1 MTRDQTAEI
10 TGWYGSAAVLAAYGL
25 LVNDTLN
32 SDSVAY
38 LLLNITGSMGLAYLA
53 WVKRARPAVL
63 LNLIWAGIGTA
74 GFVV

>member
-1 MTRDQTAEI
+1 MTRDQIADA

-25 LVNDTLN
+25 LVNDTLHN
-32 SDSVAY
+32 DSVAY
-38 LLLNITGSMGLAYLA
+38 LLLNITGSIGLAYLA

-63 LNLIWAGIGTA
+63 LNLIWAGIGLV